1 MSDLTHIGPDG
12 RARMVDVG
20 AKAVTERVAIAHGRV
35 RMQAETL
42 ELAASRGVNT
52 ALVSLGGNAVLF
64 RGTMQKINEFLEAV
78 EYWPDTNFHGTDSLV
93 AFVRRYVQRGLADRR
108 LHSP

>member
-42 ELAASRGVNT
+42 ELAGIIDYLHVPIHSSRI
-52 ALVSLGGNAVLF
+52 
-64 RGTMQKINEFLEAV
+64 K
-78 EYWPDTNFHGTDSLV
+78 
-93 AFVRRYVQRGLADRR
+93 AFER
-108 LHSP
+108 LPW